1 VRRWRIPILV
11 AVAGSLAVGALYLYN
26 VVSERRMSSKLY
38 IPKRATITPDVA
50 LLQQYVRID
59 TSNPPGRETAG
70 ARFLAGLLERGGV
83 HAEVIESAPGRG
95 NVYARIRGRRRGE
108 GLMLLNHIDVIP
120 APARGWTRPPFA
132 AEPLLDTLYGR
143 GTLDM
148 KGIAICQLLAF
159 LSVARE
165 HPTPERDL
173 VFLAT
178 ADEEEGGT
186 MGVAWLLAHRPELF
200 DGVRYVLNEGG
211 INETFQEQLTYFGV
225 EIGSKMIVRAE
236 LRAPSR
242 AAMQR
247 VRIALEPYFSPRDP
261 DRILP
266 EVRAFF
272 HDIAPLRVEQRPLL
286 DDVVRATADGK
297 FWLLQ
302 RPYRELTQNIVWAE
316 GTAEDGRGA
325 TMAVGLYNLPDE
337 DPDKRLAWLEE
348 FVRPYGATVERVLQ
362 KTGPAPFSPRDTRLF
377 ALIGDEVHQRWGN
390 DVKVGTEVLNT
401 SYNDSRYL
409 RARGIV
415 CYGFWPFQVDFYET
429 TGIHGVNERVRIA
442 WFQEGVEMLRHL
454 VTRYAT
460 EQ

>member
-1 VRRWRIPILV
+1 VKRWRIPILV
-11 AVAGSLAVGALYLYN
+11 AAAGGLAVGALSIYN
-26 VVSERRMSSKLY
+26 FISERQVRSQMY
-38 IPKRATITPDVA
+38 IPKRVEITPDVA

-59 TSNPPGRETAG
+59 TSNPPGKETAG

-95 NVYARIRGRRRGE
+95 NVYARIRGKRRGE
-108 GLMLLNHIDVIP
+108 GLMLLNHIDVVP
-120 APARGWTRPPFA
+120 ASAPGWTRPPFA
-132 AEPLLDTLYGR
+132 GQALLDTLYGR

-178 ADEEEGGT
+178 ADEEEGGA
-186 MGVAWLLAHRPELF
+186 MGVAWLLAHRPEIF

-211 INETFQEQLTYFGV
+211 INESLQERLTYFGV
-225 EIGSKMIVRAE
+225 EVGSKMIVKTE

-242 AAMQR
+242 AAMQQ

-272 HDIAPLRVEQRPLL
+272 HDIAPLRVEQRTLL
-286 DDVVRATADGK
+286 DDAVRATAEGK

-316 GTAEDGRGA
+316 GTTEDGRGA
-325 TMAVGLYNLPDE
+325 TMAVALYNLPDE
-337 DPDKRLAWLEE
+337 DPEKRLAWLAELI
-348 FVRPYGATVERVLQ
+348 RPYGATVEKVLE
-362 KTGPAPFSPRDTRLF
+362 KTGPAPFSPRNTRLF
-377 ALIGDEVHQRWGN
+377 ALIGDEVQRQWGN
-390 DVKVGTEVLNT
+390 DVKFGTEVLNT

-415 CYGFWPFQVDFYET
+415 CYGIWPFQVAFFET
-429 TGIHGVNERVRIA
+429 KGIHGVDERVRIP
-442 WFQEGVEMLRHL
+442 WFHQGVEMLRHL

-460 EQ
+460 DQ